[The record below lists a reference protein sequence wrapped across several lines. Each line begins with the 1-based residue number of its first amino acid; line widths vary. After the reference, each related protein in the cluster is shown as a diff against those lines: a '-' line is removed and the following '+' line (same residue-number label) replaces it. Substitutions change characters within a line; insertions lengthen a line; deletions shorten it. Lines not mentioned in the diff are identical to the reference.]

1 MRPGVIPPASNP
13 TPSPA
18 AHALH
23 RAAPPR
29 MRISFPGGRVL
40 PSGRPHHA
48 PCDAGSSPG
57 ARPGGEV
64 AEWSVVNETTTTQDD
79 KKLQRR
85 AIGLAVSAAV
95 GGFLFGF
102 DSSVING
109 AVSAIQ
115 GRFELSET
123 LIGFA
128 VASALL
134 GCALGA
140 YLAVRIADRIGRR
153 WTMII
158 GAGFFFISAFG
169 SGYAFSVWDL
179 TIWRV
184 IGGLGIGIASVVAPA
199 YIAEISPKLLRGRL
213 ASLQQLAITLG
224 IFTALLSDAVF
235 AGAAGSASAEFWF
248 GLEAWRWMLLV
259 CAIPAVI
266 YGVLA
271 YRLPESPRFLV
282 EKGRKDEAQAIL
294 ASVWKQED
302 IDRASRDLARQI
314 EEDRVAKRTV
324 KLRGNKL
331 GLQGIVWIGI
341 ILSVFQQFVGI
352 NVIFYYSTTLW
363 QAVGFDESQSLLT
376 SVITAVTNVA
386 VTFIAIALVDRI
398 GRRPILLSGSL
409 AMAVSLAVM
418 AICFSQS
425 STVDGEVALPQP
437 FGVIAIIAANVF
449 VIGFGASWGPLVW
462 VLLGEIFPN
471 RIRAKALGVAAMAQ
485 WIANFAITVSFPAL
499 SAFSLPFTYGMY
511 AAFAAL
517 SFVFVLMKI
526 PETNGMSLE
535 EAETL
540 FVDKPKKRSEA
551 ARA

>member
-1 MRPGVIPPASNP
+1 M
-13 TPSPA
+13 
-18 AHALH
+18 
-23 RAAPPR
+23 
-29 MRISFPGGRVL
+29 
-40 PSGRPHHA
+40 
-48 PCDAGSSPG
+48 
-57 ARPGGEV
+57 
-64 AEWSVVNETTTTQDD
+64 NETTTPRDE

-140 YLAVRIADRIGRR
+140 YLAGRIADRIGRR

-158 GAGFFFISAFG
+158 GAVLFLVSAFG
-169 SGYAFSVWDL
+169 SGFAFSVWDL

-184 IGGLGIGIASVVAPA
+184 VGGLGIGIASVVAPA

-224 IFTALLSDAVF
+224 IFTALLSDAVL
-235 AGAAGSASAEFWF
+235 AGLAGKASEELWL

-259 CAIPAVI
+259 CAIPAVV

-282 EKGRKDEAQAIL
+282 EKGRKDEAQEIL

-302 IDRASRDLARQI
+302 IDRASRDLERQI
-314 EEDRVAKRTV
+314 EEDRVAKRTGT
-324 KLRGNKL
+324 LRGGKF

-363 QAVGFDESQSLLT
+363 QAVGFKESESLVT

-398 GRRPILLSGSL
+398 GRRPILLTGSL
-409 AMAVSLAVM
+409 AMAVSLGVM
-418 AICFSQS
+418 AVCFSQA
-425 STVDGEVALPQP
+425 STTAAGDVSLPQP

-449 VIGFGASWGPLVW
+449 VVGFGASWGPLVW

-485 WIANFAITVSFPAL
+485 WIANFVITVSFPAL

-517 SFVFVLMKI
+517 SFVFVLTKI

-540 FVDKPKKRSEA
+540 FVDKPKKRAKAS
-551 ARA
+551 RA

>member
-13 TPSPA
+13 TTSPA

-140 YLAVRIADRIGRR
+140 YLAGRIADRIGRR

-302 IDRASRDLARQI
+302 IDRASRDLERQI
-314 EEDRVAKRTV
+314 EEDRVAKRTGT
-324 KLRGNKL
+324 LRGNKL